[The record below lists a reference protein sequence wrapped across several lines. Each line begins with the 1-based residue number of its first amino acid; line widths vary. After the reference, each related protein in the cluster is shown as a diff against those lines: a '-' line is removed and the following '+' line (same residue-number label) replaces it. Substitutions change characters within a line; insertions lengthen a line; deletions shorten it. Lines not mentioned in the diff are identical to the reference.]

1 MQAAPKPPTMQAAP
15 KPPTMQ
21 PVMMMMPMQMQPQQ
35 VAQPI
40 NITIV
45 NYNGNKNE
53 KPIKGHHGEEH
64 WVSKMKIASNGVTD
78 LNVWNKT

>member
-1 MQAAPKPPTMQAAP
+1 MTLFAKPSCTDDEPVHRTQIQAAPKPPTMQAAP

-21 PVMMMMPMQMQPQQ
+21 PVMMMMPMQFQPQQ

-45 NYNGNKNE
+45 NHNDNNNE
-53 KPIKGHHGEEH
+53 KSIKGHHGEEH
-64 WVSKMKIASNGVTD
+64 
-78 LNVWNKT
+78 